1 MGMNVVFSEIAFP
14 GNRYVA
20 LEHCV
25 INDIVGNSVQF
36 WRLFLFTTHL
46 CVSKGLCV
54 FL

>member
-25 INDIVGNSVQF
+25 INDIVGNSVQCF
-36 WRLFLFTTHL
+36 AKH
-46 CVSKGLCV
+46 GLC
-54 FL
+54 FFSALS